1 MSDSVTSWTVAHQP
15 PLPMELSRQEY
26 WSGLPLPL
34 QGIFPTRGSKP
45 RSPRLQADSLP
56 SEPLGK
62 TICST
67 LKSNTQFILEESKG
81 LNYIYQV
88 EKRLSKP
95 LKAVLR
101 NSDIIFQIIGDQA
114 CISFIH
120 LSNALWSPF
129 YGGKNRVHLQA

>member
-1 MSDSVTSWTVAHQP
+1 MDCSPPASSAHGIVQTRILEWVATSSP
-15 PLPMELSRQEY
+15 GDLPD
-26 WSGLPLPL
+26 P
-34 QGIFPTRGSKP
+34 GIKAQVSWIAGN
-45 RSPRLQADSLP
+45 SLP

-62 TICST
+62 TTCST